1 MWTVLAFISTLTF
14 AIINWVAV
22 ARGWKRIETFA
33 KPATMALLF
42 VTLALAAGFSNRVLV
57 YFGLG
62 ILFSLV
68 GDILLLISY
77 QRNSNRW
84 FLAGLGAFLL
94 AQGAYIVGLNIP
106 LGGPSPLLAT
116 LIAILLALASGR
128 LLQPILAGVRA
139 RGLRRMV
146 GPVAVYGGVIELM
159 LLSALLTF
167 LRPDWKPTA
176 CALVSLGA
184 ALFFFSDVLLAW
196 NKFVRPVKNGRL
208 LNMVAYHLG
217 QIALVAGVIIHY
229 ER

>member
-1 MWTVLAFISTLTF
+1 MWTALAFISMLTA
-14 AIINWVAV
+14 AIINWMAV
-22 ARGWKRIETFA
+22 ARGWKRVETLA

-42 VTLALAAGFSNRVLV
+42 ATLALAAGFRERPLV
-57 YFGLG
+57 FFGSG

-68 GDILLLISY
+68 GDIFLLFSF

-84 FLAGLGAFLL
+84 FLAGMGAFLL
-94 AQGAYIVGLNIP
+94 AQGAYIVALNMP
-106 LGGPSPLLAT
+106 LGGRSPLLAT
-116 LIAILLALASGR
+116 VIAIILAIAAGR
-128 LLQPILAGVRA
+128 ILQPILAGVRA
-139 RGLRRMV
+139 RGLPRMV
-146 GPVAVYGGVIELM
+146 TPVAVYGGAIELM

-167 LRPDWKPTA
+167 LRPDWEFSA

-217 QIALVAGVIIHY
+217 QIALISGAVLQFG
-229 ER
+229 R

>member
-14 AIINWVAV
+14 AIINWAAV
-22 ARGWKRIETFA
+22 ARGWKRIETFV

-42 VTLALAAGFSNRVLV
+42 VTLALATGFSNRVLV

-106 LGGPSPLLAT
+106 LGGHSPLLAT

-128 LLQPILAGVRA
+128 LLQPILTGVRA
-139 RGLRRMV
+139 HGLRRMV

-167 LRPDWKPTA
+167 LNPDWKPSA
-176 CALVSLGA
+176 SALVSLGA
-184 ALFFFSDVLLAW
+184 ALFFSSDVLLAW

-217 QIALVAGVIIHY
+217 QIALVVGVIIQY